1 MQKTERKLTVSTMSN
16 PPPYTI
22 SRFPLLATPH
32 FWQLPSS
39 RTRIDLSALSIE
51 RRDRIY
57 IVFAWLSMMTTT
69 TENPADPPR
78 PLCPRCAFVDS
89 FYPAALSRLSLSFS
103 RVHGSVSREFS
114 RLSSRLLAAL
124 VCRVQSTDWPSRR
137 TCGGSRWSR
146 SNQSKL
152 NRKRPS
158 IVEDIRV
165 WATY

>member
-1 MQKTERKLTVSTMSN
+1 MSN

-22 SRFPLLATPH
+22 SRFPLLAIPH

-57 IVFAWLSMMTTT
+57 VVLAWLPMTTTTT
-69 TENPADPPR
+69 TENPPDPPR
-78 PLCPRCAFVDS
+78 PLRCAFVDS
-89 FYPAALSRLSLSFS
+89 FYPAALSRLSLRPR
-103 RVHGSVSREFS
+103 RVRGSVSREIS

-124 VCRVQSTDWPSRR
+124 VCRVQSTDWPSRW

-146 SNQSKL
+146 SNQSKPDR
-152 NRKRPS
+152 NQPS
-158 IVEDIRV
+158 IVENIRV
-165 WATY
+165 